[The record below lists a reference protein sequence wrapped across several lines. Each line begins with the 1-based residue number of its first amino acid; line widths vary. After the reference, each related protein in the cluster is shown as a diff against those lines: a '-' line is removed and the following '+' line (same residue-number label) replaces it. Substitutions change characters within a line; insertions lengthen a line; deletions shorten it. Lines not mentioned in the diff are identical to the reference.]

1 MYFAVNGS
9 NNGFIIYEVTIK
21 EQKKQGLYL
30 SGDINPEQGY
40 NKALVKK
47 SIVAKIANSG
57 K

>member
-1 MYFAVNGS
+1 MYFVIKGS

-21 EQKKQGLYL
+21 EKKEQGLSL

-40 NKALVKK
+40 NKALVQK